1 MNTRAVS
8 VSRVDNGCLDLGYF
22 HLARVRVIK
31 PVSPL
36 VALPVLEPEDA
47 CRGIGRVMLDCLHN
61 QWRPIVVEYP
71 VFLVRVAHGPLVQSL
86 AHLGI
91 GDRTPFLYGTRKFGS
106 LGNPLVDCRG
116 RHIKKRRQFWV
127 GGPQQAELAGLL
139 GVGVLVR
146 CRPPRERFRPLT
158 LSGHWS
164 GCRCTVVMT
173 PGERLRREFQPNLR
187 DEMLNTGIFYMLKEA
202 IVLIEGWSYRYD
214 MVRPHSSL
222 RS

>member
-1 MNTRAVS
+1 MWLKADLQPSEIDFRSSPNTGHS
-8 VSRVDNGCLDLGYF
+8 E
-22 HLARVRVIK
+22 ARVG
-31 PVSPL
+31 
-36 VALPVLEPEDA
+36 LPV
-47 CRGIGRVMLDCLHN
+47 
-61 QWRPIVVEYP
+61 
-71 VFLVRVAHGPLVQSL
+71 
-86 AHLGI
+86 
-91 GDRTPFLYGTRKFGS
+91 
-106 LGNPLVDCRG
+106 
-116 RHIKKRRQFWV
+116 
-127 GGPQQAELAGLL
+127 
-139 GVGVLVR
+139 
-146 CRPPRERFRPLT
+146 LT